1 MAKLHPYCLGGV
13 IHCGKKKNIK
23 EKQAEKNMIINLNN
37 ILKKINAVN
46 KPPIPS
52 DIKMF
57 LETSSGMGSEICSKI
72 GRLKSVYQTINNNRL
87 KICVDTAHIFA
98 AGYSMENYFKEF
110 SKKIGLQ
117 EIGLIHL
124 NDSKEPRGSNLDK
137 HESIGY
143 GFIFNK
149 KLKGSMKS
157 FKYVLKYIKKLV
169 IPTVLETHSDCI
181 YKKDYYHS
189 LLVGNKDISYQKEII
204 LILKE
209 LKLNKELKYIKNN
222 PHKTGISVMSKK
234 AQQKNEQ
241 IINML
246 KNVSDIEKAKGNRFK
261 NIAYNKAIAILKSYP
276 TEIKSGEELIKLDGI
291 GKSIAAKIT
300 EFLNTGSLKYLVKKE
315 NKVSYE
321 AIRDISSVEGIGPSL
336 AKKLVEKEKIESIKD
351 LQNAV
356 KNGKIKLTHAQQ
368 IGLKYFSDLQKRI
381 PRQEITKYDKL
392 LKTLIETISPK
403 LQIIIAGSY
412 RRGMKDSGDIDVLV
426 SFKKKEDEKEYNK
439 NLKKI
444 KKDKLDKL
452 VQSRTKKKITKKEE
466 QEQELNLSVMSL
478 IVKGLKQIGVLQ
490 DTISFGI
497 KKFMGYVKLNKKE
510 PVRHIDIRH
519 FKVEEYPSALLY
531 FTGNAKLNVAMRKI
545 AQSKNMK
552 LNEYGLY
559 KEIKSQKKD
568 EKTKKENIKWKR
580 IEVFSEKD
588 IFDKLDMKYLK
599 PEDRNT

>member
-1 MAKLHPYCLGGV
+1 MKSKSKKYLYGAHLTLSESIYDKIKRIKNMGGNLLQVFLRDPHKNNSKIKLSSQKDIIKIYNFMKKNNIYIVVHLSYLINLSKNPKDFNSSPNIKQIINEFKIMAKLHPYCLGGV

-368 IGLKYFSDLQKRI
+368 IGLKYFSDLQK
-381 PRQEITKYDKL
+381 EYLDKKL
-392 LKTLIETISPK
+392 L
-403 LQIIIAGSY
+403 
-412 RRGMKDSGDIDVLV
+412 
-426 SFKKKEDEKEYNK
+426 
-439 NLKKI
+439 
-444 KKDKLDKL
+444 
-452 VQSRTKKKITKKEE
+452 
-466 QEQELNLSVMSL
+466 
-478 IVKGLKQIGVLQ
+478 
-490 DTISFGI
+490 
-497 KKFMGYVKLNKKE
+497 
-510 PVRHIDIRH
+510 
-519 FKVEEYPSALLY
+519 
-531 FTGNAKLNVAMRKI
+531 
-545 AQSKNMK
+545 NMI
-552 LNEYGLY
+552 N
-559 KEIKSQKKD
+559 
-568 EKTKKENIKWKR
+568 
-580 IEVFSEKD
+580 
-588 IFDKLDMKYLK
+588 YLK
-599 PEDRNT
+599 HL